1 MEGNTEI
8 DETYGINVQFEESSE
23 EDDEDAY
30 GEVILITILLKS
42 FTLNHNSHYT
52 KKEGFSIASI

>member
-1 MEGNTEI
+1 MSTPTEGDAEI

-30 GEVILITILLKS
+30 GEVRSSFDIYFWRLI
-42 FTLNHNSHYT
+42 FTLDV
-52 KKEGFSIASI
+52 